1 MPWYT
6 ISQTCDNGDDDDDDV
21 DDDDHDDHDHDD
33 EDDDDEDVMVLQ
45 TEMIERPQQ
54 SPNQPPAFPT
64 KASLDIWRSRV
75 IFM

>member
-6 ISQTCDNGDDDDDDV
+6 ISQTCDNG
-21 DDDDHDDHDHDD
+21 DDHDDHDHDD

-54 SPNQPPAFPT
+54 SPNQPPALPK
-64 KASLDIWRSRV
+64 KASLDI
-75 IFM
+75 